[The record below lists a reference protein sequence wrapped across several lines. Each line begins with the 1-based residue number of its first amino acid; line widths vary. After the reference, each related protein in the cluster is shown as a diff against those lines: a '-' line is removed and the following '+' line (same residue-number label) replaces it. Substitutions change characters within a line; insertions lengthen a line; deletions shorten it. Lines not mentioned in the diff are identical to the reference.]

1 MIQAP
6 LLTPELPADP
16 REVQLVDALEP
27 SFLKLVGWDWSHRV
41 VLFPT
46 DHSVLVAPLCEV
58 VGCDHR
64 AARRGIRLCNGC
76 YYRWKNDGEPA
87 LDGFVQQPHQNHRGI
102 GIDECAVAGCPRPWQ
117 DRTSTLCATHDHRR
131 KEIFKLP
138 LEEFLQHPEVGPL
151 PSFGPCMATSCYRD
165 RIGPRTLYC
174 QSHGNR
180 LRVLQRQGP
189 VDEEHWRRTVSAVAV
204 GGEVSLR
211 GLPALVV
218 TEILYGLQCRTAK
231 GARTGPYNVRP
242 VADFARAEEVGSLL
256 ELAHSGPG
264 KTALQV
270 LRMFQTSV
278 HRLGLTPETER
289 LKDVWDLTAFGW
301 TGTLDFTKITQRPL
315 REATKIWSYNT
326 FPNRRGQGVR
336 GSSQNEI
343 NAVARLSKSLRL
355 QREDRGEVVT
365 ALGRQDIVS
374 YLIRLGFLVEAGK
387 ISRHKQCGDAR
398 IVRRVLNRWRTLGLT
413 RAGEILE
420 GLPPDF
426 ALSAEDM
433 PDDPEDSEAGK
444 DLPIEVMRQLC
455 DQLDL
460 LQQGSSR
467 EVRMA
472 VEVLIDTGRR
482 PAEASKLPYD
492 CLERDPD
499 GSWVLIYDNH
509 KAQRL
514 GRRLPIGQPTA
525 ELVINQQERVRSRFP
540 TTPIAELA
548 LFPAQVANPDG
559 TKPLNPNTVSGAH
572 RAWVEELPEFVIPT
586 MVEVDGQP
594 VVKLLPFDKAK
605 IFPYAYRHSYA
616 QRHADAGIHPDVL
629 QRLMDHR
636 QLTTTQCYYRVRDER
651 RREAVDR
658 VTAMQ
663 FDRHGNRIWRDVHSL
678 LDSEHDRRSIG
689 ETSVP
694 YGVCTEPSNVAAGGN
709 ACPMRF
715 RCVGCGHFRTD
726 VSYLP
731 DLENYLSDLLRS
743 RERLISTFD
752 ADEWARSEAMPSDEE
767 IRRVRRLIARVKE
780 DLDNLT
786 PDEQAQI
793 KQAVQVVRSS
803 RSVMLGM
810 PRIGLPPE
818 ELRGA

>member
-1 MIQAP
+1 MI
-6 LLTPELPADP
+6 
-16 REVQLVDALEP
+16 DALKP
-27 SFLKLVGWDWSHRV
+27 SFLKLVSWDWNRRV
-41 VLFPT
+41 VVFPT
-46 DHSVLVAPLCEV
+46 DHAVLVSPLCEV
-58 VGCDHR
+58 IGCDHR
-64 AARRGIRLCNGC
+64 AARRGVRLCNGC
-76 YYRWKNDGEPA
+76 YYRWKKDGQPE
-87 LDGFVQQPHQNHRGI
+87 LDGFVHQPHQSHRSVDI
-102 GIDECAVAGCPRPWQ
+102 GDCAVEGCPRPWE
-117 DRTSTLCATHDHRR
+117 DRPAALCATHSHRR
-131 KEIFKLP
+131 KYVLKLS
-138 LEEFLQHPEVGPL
+138 LEEFLRHPEVGPL
-151 PSFGPCMATSCYRD
+151 PSFGPCLAASCYRD

-180 LRVLQRQGP
+180 LRVLQRQQP
-189 VDEEHWRRTVSAVAV
+189 VDEDRWQRTVSAVAV

-211 GLPALVV
+211 GLPPLVV
-218 TEILYGLQCRTAK
+218 AEVLYGLQARTAK
-231 GARTGPYNVRP
+231 GTTTVPHNVRP
-242 VADFARAEEVGSLL
+242 VADLARAELVGSLL
-256 ELAHSGPG
+256 ELDRAGRG

-270 LRMFQTSV
+270 LTMFQKAV
-278 HRLGLTPETER
+278 LRLGLTPETER
-289 LKDVWDLTAFGW
+289 HKDVWDLTAFGR
-301 TGTLDFTKITQRPL
+301 TGTLDFRKISQPAL
-315 REATKIWSYNT
+315 REATKVWSYNT

-336 GSSQNEI
+336 GTSQNEI
-343 NAVARLSKSLRL
+343 NAVARFSESLRL
-355 QREDRGEVVT
+355 QREDRGLVLT

-374 YLIRLGFLVEAGK
+374 YLNRLGFLIEAGK

-420 GLPPDF
+420 GLPAD
-426 ALSAEDM
+426 LSLAAEDM

-455 DQLDL
+455 DRLDL
-460 LQQGSSR
+460 LEQGSSR
-467 EVRMA
+467 EVRVA

-514 GRRLPIGQPTA
+514 GRRLPIAQPTA
-525 ELVINQQERVRSRFP
+525 ELILNQQERVRGRFP
-540 TTPIAELA
+540 GTPVADLA
-548 LFPAQVANPDG
+548 LFPAQVSNRDG
-559 TKPLNPNTVSGAH
+559 TKPLNPNTISGAH
-572 RAWVEELPEFVIPT
+572 RAWVEALPEFEIPT
-586 MVEVDGQP
+586 MVEVQGQP
-594 VVKLLPFDKAK
+594 VLKMVPFDKAK

-616 QRHADAGIHPDVL
+616 QRHADARVDQDVL

-636 QLTTTQCYYRVRDER
+636 QATTTQRYYRVRDER

-663 FDRHGNRIWRDVHSL
+663 FDRHGTRIWRDVQTL
-678 LDSEHDRRSIG
+678 LDSERDRRSIG
-689 ETSVP
+689 ETEVP

-709 ACPMRF
+709 ACPLRF

-731 DLENYLSDLLRS
+731 DLENYLSDLLRG

-767 IRRVRRLIARVKE
+767 IRRVRRLITRVKE
-780 DLDNLT
+780 DLDQLT
-786 PDEQAQI
+786 PEEQAQI
-793 KQAVQVVRSS
+793 KQAVQIVRSS
-803 RSVMLGM
+803 RSVLLGM
-810 PRIGLPPE
+810 PRVGLPPE